1 MDKTQIIIVAVSLAL
16 VAFRLYQKYVKKNKS
31 ITGTDTKT
39 SSDSAFSPSSK
50 EDDYEPYSKR

>member
-1 MDKTQIIIVAVSLAL
+1 MDKTQIIIVAVSMAL

-39 SSDSAFSPSSK
+39 SSK